1 MKMNLFAMLSLFVF
15 AESAFAQDTLK
26 LTLQD
31 ALGSAMRNNNEIA
44 LAKLDQESAAARFG
58 QTNAVFLPKVN
69 LSYTAMATNNPLN
82 AFGFKLQQQSVSPAD
97 FNPELLNNPPATEN
111 YMAKVEWNQPLLNL
125 DMIYQRKAAK
135 QQMDVYYYKKERTKE
150 YLAFEMQKAYAQLQL
165 SHQSVSVLKEALS
178 TSNSVF
184 KTSQNFFEQGYLQKS
199 DLLLV
204 QVQVAS
210 LESKL
215 AEATSIVQNASDY
228 ISLLMG
234 VQGNIVYAVAPL
246 DKVIEAETEMT
257 QVPGDRADF
266 KALTSALQAQEI
278 MVNAT
283 RMSLLPKLN
292 AFANYLINDK
302 AITGFGSSSY
312 LIGVQFSWNIFNGT
326 SSHYQTAEQKIA
338 YSRIEQQLSYQKE
351 QSQLELNKALRQLQD
366 AEVALQQHDISV
378 NQAAEALRILKNRFE
393 QGLAST
399 NDVLKSQSALSEQ
412 KLLRSEAVFK
422 YNTTLAY
429 LHFLTSTHENK

>member
-1 MKMNLFAMLSLFVF
+1 MKMNLFALLSLFVF
-15 AESAFAQDTLK
+15 AESACAQDTLK

-31 ALGSAMRNNNEIA
+31 AMSSVMRNNKEIA

-58 QTNAVFLPKVN
+58 HTNAFLPQVN
-69 LSYTAMATNNPLN
+69 LSYTAMTTNNPLN
-82 AFGFKLQQQSVSPAD
+82 AFGFKLQQQSVLPAD
-97 FNPELLNNPPATEN
+97 FNPELLNNPPATQN
-111 YMAKVEWNQPLLNL
+111 YMTKVEWNQPLLNL
-125 DMIYQRKAAK
+125 DMIYQRRAAK
-135 QQMDVYYYKKERTKE
+135 QQMDVYYYKTERTKE
-150 YLAFEMQKAYAQLQL
+150 YLAFEMQKSYAHLQL
-165 SHQSVSVLKEALS
+165 SHQSVSVLKEALIF
-178 TSNSVF
+178 SNSVF
-184 KTSQNFFEQGYLQKS
+184 KTAQNYFEQGYLQKS

-215 AEATSIVQNASDY
+215 AEANSNVRNASDY

-234 VQGNIVYAVAPL
+234 IQGGTIYAVDPL
-246 DKVIEAETEMT
+246 EKVNEAETVTT
-257 QVPGDRADF
+257 QVPDNRTDF
-266 KALTSALQAQEI
+266 KALASALEAQEI

-302 AITGFGSSSY
+302 TLTGFESGSY

-326 SSHYQTAEQKIA
+326 SSHYRTAEQKIA
-338 YSRIEQQLSYQKE
+338 YSRIEHELSYQKD

-366 AEVALQQHDISV
+366 AKVALQHHDISV
-378 NQAAEALRILKNRFE
+378 NQAAEALRILQNRFE
-393 QGLAST
+393 QGLTST

-412 KLLRSEAVFK
+412 KLLLNEAVFK
-422 YNTTLAY
+422 YNTTCAY
-429 LHFLTSTHENK
+429 LRFLTSAYEN